1 MILGALTCQS
11 NASGSLQIAAI
22 AKTITSNRIFQVTP
36 KNVAGALQDIV
47 RVQSKGPGK
56 RLYTF
61 SGSNAAQG
69 VAWAQVEFQP
79 GVDGQG
85 WTLLQIRL
93 GFASSD
99 TKGAKTYPALLH
111 AITERVGQPAWSGS
125 DASEKRAGW
134 TAGDSNEIVLQEGV
148 FENPLGKGSAAKLVV
163 IHAAV
168 AQGEPENQTKPFP
181 QRQLGIVH

>member
-1 MILGALTCQS
+1 MILGALACQS

-22 AKTITSNRIFQVTP
+22 AKTVTSNRIFQVTP
-36 KNVAGALQDIV
+36 MNVAEALQDIV

-56 RLYTF
+56 HLYTF

-79 GVDGQG
+79 GVKGRG

-93 GFASSD
+93 GLASSD

-111 AITERVGQPAWSGS
+111 AITARVGQPAWSDS
-125 DASEKRAGW
+125 DASENGPVGLPATTTRSSCRKDCLRIHW
-134 TAGDSNEIVLQEGV
+134 EKEVLR
-148 FENPLGKGSAAKLVV
+148 NLSSL
-163 IHAAV
+163 I
-168 AQGEPENQTKPFP
+168 
-181 QRQLGIVH
+181 